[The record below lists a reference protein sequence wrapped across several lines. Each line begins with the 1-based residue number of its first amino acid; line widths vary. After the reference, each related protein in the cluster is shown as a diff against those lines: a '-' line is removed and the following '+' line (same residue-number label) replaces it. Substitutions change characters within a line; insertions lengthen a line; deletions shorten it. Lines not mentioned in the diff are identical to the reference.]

1 MADRGSKS
9 NDVLKK
15 LSDGKTLCS
24 EMNNAS
30 SNTNF
35 LFMRRHDAMIL
46 HLEST
51 KQNLAA
57 QNQRAQNEMRKRLQ
71 KYVLRKRTIIR
82 ERLASQQDQAAEG
95 SEFAS
100 SLSRPETGATWC
112 SSAGRR
118 SSSSVY
124 SGSSS
129 VRLPSITGWSLGSS
143 ADMAVSPSGMSK
155 HHRVVRLKR
164 HESLNFQLLSSKVYE
179 FCSLMDTERNGPDGF
194 FITSAKRHIA
204 FNESRTHSRVTSGCL
219 STAQSR
225 NPSAN
230 RNQRALNAVLRR
242 RRLAPPAAAAAA
254 AAVAT

>member
-1 MADRGSKS
+1 MAAAGNKS

-30 SNTNF
+30 S
-35 LFMRRHDAMIL
+35 HDAMIL

-51 KQNLAA
+51 KQNLVA
-57 QNQRAQNEMRKRLQ
+57 QNQRAQNEMKKRLH
-71 KYVLRKRTIIR
+71 KYVQKKRIIMR
-82 ERLASQQDQAAEG
+82 ERLASQQEQTED
-95 SEFAS
+95 SEYAPS
-100 SLSRPETGATWC
+100 IVRPATGATGC
-112 SSAGRR
+112 SSVGRR
-118 SSSSVY
+118 SISSVF

-129 VRLPSITGWSLGSS
+129 VRLPSILAWSLGSS
-143 ADMAVSPSGMSK
+143 GERDASPSSMSK

-179 FCSLMDTERNGPDGF
+179 FCSLMDTERNGTDGF

-204 FNESRTHSRVTSGCL
+204 FNESKTHSRVTIGCL

-225 NPSAN
+225 KASAN
-230 RNQRALNAVLRR
+230 RNQRSGNAVFRR
-242 RRLAPPAAAAAA
+242 RQLVPPAAVA